1 MVTQV
6 RGKWDTAI
14 QAPGNCSA
22 AGHYSVNAGGAGLFV
37 AREVSGR
44 WRAARAVPG
53 APVLRRHPN
62 AGIVSMACDQAGNCS
77 GGGSYPDGT
86 STPVP
91 HGDDPHLQ
99 ALVVSVRQ

>member
-44 WRAARAVPG
+44 WGAARAVARHAG
-53 APVLRRHPN
+53 TAQAPERQHRL
-62 AGIVSMACDQAGNCS
+62 
-77 GGGSYPDGT
+77 DG
-86 STPVP
+86 
-91 HGDDPHLQ
+91 L
-99 ALVVSVRQ
+99 